1 MKGLA
6 DETLYKIIHDYFLLY
21 LPRMRKCSDH
31 TIRSYR
37 EVISSLLEF
46 IAKSK
51 NISLSAITFKMITSD
66 MIADFLDSLE
76 NQGVCISTRNQRL
89 QAIRSFFGYA
99 VMVDPALMIYRN
111 EIYKVPVKKN
121 TNKETIEYLS
131 EKAVR
136 VLLEQPDRTTEK
148 GMRDIFILLLM
159 YDSAARV
166 QELVDIKIC
175 DLVNGKTPLVILHGK
190 GSKVRTVPLMES
202 TMVYFEKYFKIYHP
216 GETYCSNQYLFY
228 SVRNGEKNPLDTSTI
243 RKMIS
248 KYGRTAR
255 ELCSSIPENVHP
267 HLLRHSRAM
276 HLYQHG
282 MELSLISQWLGHS
295 QYETTLIYAHADTE
309 QKRKA
314 IEQAT
319 SKNNVLKKSDTS
331 KRYVISDDEML
342 KRLYG
347 LKAT

>member
-21 LPRMRKCSDH
+21 LPRMRKCSDN

-37 EVISSLLEF
+37 EAVSSLLEF

-66 MIADFLDSLE
+66 MLSAFLDSLE
-76 NQGVCISTRNQRL
+76 EQGVCISTRNQRL

-111 EIYKVPVKKN
+111 EIYKVPVKKD
-121 TNKETIEYLS
+121 TNKTTIEYLS
-131 EKAVR
+131 EKAVK

-175 DLVNGKTPLVILHGK
+175 DLINGKTPLVILHGK
-190 GSKVRTVPLMES
+190 GAKVRTVPLMES
-202 TMVYFEKYFKIYHP
+202 TMLYYEKYFSMYHP
-216 GETYCSNQYLFY
+216 EETPHSNQYLFY
-228 SVRNGEKNPLDTSTI
+228 NVRHGIKNRLDTSTI

-248 KYGRTAR
+248 KYGKAAR
-255 ELCSSIPENVHP
+255 ELCPAIPENVHP

-319 SKNNVLKKSDTS
+319 SNNSVLKKSDAS

-347 LKAT
+347 LK